1 MSRRDETSPKQSR
14 KKLKRLTRLPRSP
27 QWPPNNST
35 GKRIT
40 IRRKKARSRFLVR
53 KRDDLAARKS
63 LERLLLHKTLKRW
76 HISLI
81 KSWRATGSKVVTP
94 ILVSA
99 HTAPPT

>member
-14 KKLKRLTRLPRSP
+14 KKLKRLSRLPRSP
-27 QWPPNNST
+27 RRPPSNST
-35 GKRIT
+35 RKRT
-40 IRRKKARSRFLVR
+40 TNRRKKARSRFLVR

-63 LERLLLHKTLKRW
+63 LERLLLLRTLKRG